1 MKIAI
6 GADHAGFRLKE
17 VVKGFLISSNYE
29 VVDFGTMSLDSVDYP
44 DFALKVA
51 KEVSIGNF
59 EFGILICGT
68 GVGMSIV
75 ANKVKKIRAALCN
88 DLFTSEKARE
98 HNNANILCMGGRII
112 GEDLAK
118 EIVRVFLATPYAF
131 GRHEKRIEKIDKYE
145 NNPDIY

>member
-6 GADHAGFRLKE
+6 GSDHAGFKLKE
-17 VVKGFLISSNYE
+17 VVKGFLISLNYE
-29 VVDFGTMSLDSVDYP
+29 VVDFGTMSSDSVDYP

-51 KEVSIGNF
+51 KEVSRGNF

-98 HNNANILCMGGRII
+98 HNNANILCMGGRVI
-112 GEDLAK
+112 GDDLAK
-118 EIVRVFLATPYAF
+118 EIVKVFLATPYAS
-131 GRHEKRIEKIDKYE
+131 GRHGKRIEKIDKYE